1 MSKFKQLALGAG
13 MCALWAG
20 GQVLAAEMKLSAC
33 LHNGVTIGGVSSCG
47 KVWKLASGHAQLK
60 PSGKVKFQVKGLVLD
75 DASTGDANGTAD
87 GVDAVAPAVVCGD
100 KVAAQGKPVKLSK
113 SGNAKGSAKLK
124 VPSDCATPV
133 VILRER
139 YEGNIGGWLA
149 ATGQ

>member
-1 MSKFKQLALGAG
+1 MNTFRQLALGAA
-13 MCALWAG
+13 MCALWVS
-20 GQVLAAEMKLSAC
+20 GQVFADEMKLSAC
-33 LHNGVTIGGVSSCG
+33 LHTGVTIGGVPSCG
-47 KVWKLASGHAQLK
+47 KVWKLASGQAELK
-60 PSGKVKFQVKGLVLD
+60 HSGKLKFRVKGLVLD
-75 DASTGDANGTAD
+75 DASTGNANGTAD

-139 YEGNIGGWLA
+139 YEGKIGGWLA

>member
-1 MSKFKQLALGAG
+1 MKKLTPLALGAAI
-13 MCALWAG
+13 CALGAS
-20 GQVLAAEMKLSAC
+20 GQLLADDMKLSAC
-33 LHNGVTIGGVSSCG
+33 LHNGTTIGGVASCG
-47 KVWKLASGHAQLK
+47 KVWKLASGHAEVK
-60 PSGKVKFQVKGLVLD
+60 SSGKLKFKVKGLVLD

-113 SGNAKGSAKLK
+113 SGNAKGSAKLAI
-124 VPSDCATPV
+124 PSGCTAPV

-139 YEGNIGGWLA
+139 YEGKIGGWLA

>member
-1 MSKFKQLALGAG
+1 MKNFKQLVLGAG
-13 MCALWAG
+13 MCAVWAS
-20 GQVLAAEMKLSAC
+20 GQVLAGDMKLSAC
-33 LHNGVTIGGVSSCG
+33 LHNGITIGGVATCG
-47 KVWKLASGHAQLK
+47 KVWKLASGHAELK
-60 PSGKVKFQVKGLVLD
+60 PAGKLNFQVKGLVLN
-75 DASTGDANGTAD
+75 DASTGGANGTAD

-124 VPSDCATPV
+124 IPSDCASPV

-139 YEGNIGGWLA
+139 YEGKIGGWLA